1 MSDIFDDWFRRMRR
15 FMDEIDRMFDELLRE
30 SFRTFERPS
39 ERSGIRPL
47 VYGFSITYTPD
58 GKPIIRE
65 FGNFK
70 PGYRGPIIREEVE
83 PFVDVINEPDVVKVI
98 AELPG
103 VSKED
108 IELDATETKL
118 IISAKRDR
126 WRYYKE
132 VELPAK
138 VKPETAKAT
147 YKNGVLEVV
156 LEKVEKK
163 PREKGFRIKIE

>member
-30 SFRTFERPS
+30 NLRMFERRVGP
-39 ERSGIRPL
+39 RPL
-47 VYGFSITYTPD
+47 IYGFSVTYTPD
-58 GKPIIRE
+58 GRPIIRE
-65 FGNFK
+65 FGNWK
-70 PGYRGPIIREEVE
+70 PGYRGPIIREEIE

-103 VSKED
+103 VNKED
-108 IELDATETKL
+108 IELHATEDHLT
-118 IISAKRDR
+118 ISAKRDR

-132 VELPAK
+132 VDLPAK

-156 LEKVEKK
+156 LEKVEKE
-163 PREKGFRIKIE
+163 PRERGVRIKVE